1 VYDIII
7 MILLLRTWLQNSKH
21 LQLHIIL
28 SFIMIKLLQLR
39 SSEIAEFI
47 FSIRYIGRRENQDKN
62 IVFNNIFINAYNSIT
77 DYGQDIF

>member
-1 VYDIII
+1 
-7 MILLLRTWLQNSKH
+7 
-21 LQLHIIL
+21 
-28 SFIMIKLLQLR
+28 MIKLLQLR

-77 DYGQDIF
+77 DYGQDIFWNVKIRNKNDIICNASGNNLAKQTKYK